1 MRKDWRFP
9 YTTTRVL
16 EGAKTKALF
25 HAERLAF
32 WQRKQTE
39 TMERIKSD
47 GLQVQ
52 TSLAGSNYS
61 NVNRGFGAQVVVDA
75 TLQRDLDECE
85 TKIHEHKAK
94 ADTYRGWVEVLAAQ
108 RGDVTVELDHEDYL
122 FFFGR

>member
-1 MRKDWRFP
+1 MRKEWRFP
-9 YTTTRVL
+9 YSTVKVL
-16 EGAKTKALF
+16 DGAKAKAIF
-25 HAERLAF
+25 HAGRLEF
-32 WQRKQTE
+32 WQKKQAE

-52 TSLAGSNYS
+52 TSLAGANYS

-85 TKIHEHKAK
+85 TKIHEHRSK

-108 RGDVTVELDHEDYL
+108 RGDVTLELDHEDYL
-122 FFFGR
+122 FFFGK